1 MQFAEGQS
9 PLDYLEQASIC
20 RATAINHELN
30 DAHLHYLLGQTLEEH
45 YYAEMYGLRKK
56 VKIKNS
62 QCSSLKYST
71 LLRLMHTEQRYKV
84 LCIGFLN
91 KTNVGRGSF

>member
-20 RATAINHELN
+20 RATAIKHELN

-45 YYAEMYGLRKK
+45 YYATEMYGLRKK
-56 VKIKNS
+56 VKNQKFTMFFIKVQYTFKANA
-62 QCSSLKYST
+62 Y
-71 LLRLMHTEQRYKV
+71 
-84 LCIGFLN
+84 
-91 KTNVGRGSF
+91 